1 MLTRR
6 NFICGSLGL
15 AIAGITADF
24 ANAAVGTASTVN
36 GKLVV
41 DLAANTA
48 LNKVGDAAGAAN
60 VQKLA
65 DAESKKV
72 ETAMKDFDTAKAVTY
87 KEGDEVI
94 YLLKDKKKEERE
106 ARPTA
111 LLPSDKG
118 GARVTQTRT
127 HTDTNNSAYI
137 TIEPSRNLNRPTPR

>member
-48 LNKVGDAAGAAN
+48 LNKVGGAATFE
-60 VQKLA
+60 
-65 DAESKKV
+65 DANLGPIGIVRISSATNGFAVVSLICPHQGVTV
-72 ETAMKDFDTAKAVTY
+72 EQV
-87 KEGDEVI
+87 G
-94 YLLKDKKKEERE
+94 
-106 ARPTA
+106 
-111 LLPSDKG
+111 
-118 GARVTQTRT
+118 TQWVCRQG
-127 HTDTNNSAYI
+127 HNSAFALNGALKRGPAHTGLNKIKFAATKKAI
-137 TIEPSRNLNRPTPR
+137 TIG